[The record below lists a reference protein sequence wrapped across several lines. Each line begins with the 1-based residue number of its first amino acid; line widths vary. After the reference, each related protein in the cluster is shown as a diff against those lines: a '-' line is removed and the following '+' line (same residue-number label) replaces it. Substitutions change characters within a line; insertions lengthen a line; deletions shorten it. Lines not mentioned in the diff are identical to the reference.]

1 MITNKTLIKE
11 ENGVSMYKQGNKYS
25 MYIED
30 IKVIEI
36 DEQFKGMLDKSYDN
50 LVKIRKQ
57 NSNT

>member
-1 MITNKTLIKE
+1 MVTNKTLIKE

-36 DEQFKGMLDKSYDN
+36 DEQFKGMLDKSYGN

>member
-1 MITNKTLIKE
+1 MVTNKTLIKE